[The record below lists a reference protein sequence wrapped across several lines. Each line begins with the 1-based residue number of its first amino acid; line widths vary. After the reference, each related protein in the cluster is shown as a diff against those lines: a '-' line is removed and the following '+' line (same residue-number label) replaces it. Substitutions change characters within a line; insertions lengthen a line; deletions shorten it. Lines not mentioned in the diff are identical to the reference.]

1 MRLAIMIKTS
11 AKHKKIIKASFW
23 EVQAVSK
30 IKNSRYT
37 IPRLLGAIEVRTSAM
52 LAVAQELSAADSS
65 DPLLNAGV
73 LQNVLS
79 YVGPGHCLSVAPVSK
94 WWKEIYCTVQS
105 QELTVEDDY
114 DSYTI
119 SCGPNMTLFSSVFA
133 SASCVHLAWT
143 WLQIKSLSACCRQ
156 IR

>member
-37 IPRLLGAIEVRTSAM
+37 IPRLLGAIVSIWYQATIEVRTSAM

-94 WWKEIYCTVQS
+94 WWK
-105 QELTVEDDY
+105 
-114 DSYTI
+114 
-119 SCGPNMTLFSSVFA
+119 
-133 SASCVHLAWT
+133 
-143 WLQIKSLSACCRQ
+143 
-156 IR
+156 